1 VILVGY
7 SAWASLFEL
16 AFEKAAEGALLTI
29 DLVVDFFFAVDI
41 ILTFFVSY
49 LDNTTYLNVTDHKL
63 IAKRYLKS
71 VAFVMDVA
79 STLPIQ
85 FIYKTITGDVGRGQA
100 FGFLNLLRLWRL
112 RRVAELFKRF
122 FLYYFLYNMQ
132 Y

>member
-1 VILVGY
+1 
-7 SAWASLFEL
+7 
-16 AFEKAAEGALLTI
+16 
-29 DLVVDFFFAVDI
+29 
-41 ILTFFVSY
+41 
-49 LDNTTYLNVTDHKL
+49 
-63 IAKRYLKS
+63 
-71 VAFVMDVA
+71 MDVA